1 MADINR
7 LLACYPPGSSAE
19 PEQMLRGYL
28 LAVEDYAADDVE
40 AAVDTLIKGA
50 APGVNPN
57 FLPPPATVGAE
68 CRRQLNLRLDSQQR
82 SQLARPAL
90 PRPDVEHSP
99 ESRAR
104 IKAMV
109 DAVASKASLPDA
121 IRDKSSKARGEAD
134 TRWLLNRGDLVE
146 HPGNPYPVS
155 RTLLRQFEV
164 GDPEAEADAA

>member
-1 MADINR
+1 LKQIER
-7 LLACYPPGSSAE
+7 LLVSWPTASGAGDDH
-19 PEQMLRGYL
+19 LRGYL

-40 AAVDTLIKGA
+40 AAITTLIKGA

-68 CRRQLNLRLDSQQR
+68 CRRQLNLRLDSQHR
-82 SQLARPAL
+82 AQLARPAL

>member
-1 MADINR
+1 M
-7 LLACYPPGSSAE
+7 
-19 PEQMLRGYL
+19 
-28 LAVEDYAADDVE
+28 LAVDDFAPIDVE
-40 AAVDTLIKGA
+40 VAVDTLIKGA

-68 CRRQLNLRLDSQQR
+68 CRRQLHLRLDHE
-82 SQLARPAL
+82 ARVAKPRL
-90 PRPDVEHSP
+90 PPPGVEHSP

-155 RTLLRQFEV
+155 RKLLRQFEV
-164 GDPEAEADAA
+164 GDPEGEADAA

>member
-1 MADINR
+1 
-7 LLACYPPGSSAE
+7 
-19 PEQMLRGYL
+19 MLSVDDF
-28 LAVEDYAADDVE
+28 APIDVE
-40 AAVDTLIKGA
+40 AAVDTLIKGS

-68 CRRQLNLRLDSQQR
+68 CRRHLNLRLDHDAR
-82 SQLARPAL
+82 IRRPAL
-90 PRPDVEHSP
+90 PKPDVEHSP

-104 IKAMV
+104 VAAMV
-109 DAVASKASLPDA
+109 AKLANKLATPEPA
-121 IRDKSSKARGEAD
+121 RAEASKARGEAD

-164 GDPEAEADAA
+164 GDPEGETDAA